1 MKYIHF
7 AFASTLLFTNT
18 PVSRAHQAFQEDDEL
33 IASGEEVG
41 QASEQQS
48 EVPTLNELGLEIP
61 EAAKTTIKDKIIKFF
76 SHEPSWYW
84 EHYRRE
90 CCWLM
95 GLLFML
101 WNFFKGK
108 D

>member
-1 MKYIHF
+1 MKYLYIV
-7 AFASTLLFTNT
+7 FASTLLFTNT
-18 PVSRAHQAFQEDDEL
+18 PVSNAHQAFQEDDEL
-33 IASGEEVG
+33 VASGEEVG

-48 EVPTLNELGLEIP
+48 EIPDIGLEIP
-61 EAAKTTIKDKIIKFF
+61 DAAKTTIKEKIIKFF

-84 EHYRRE
+84 EHYRKE
-90 CCWLM
+90 CCWLV